1 MVGLD
6 NSSAAAT
13 LVDSSWVPP
22 LLIIHVIY
30 GQSRKEKKKCTAG
43 FTKPLKEIL
52 IERARGC

>member
-30 GQSRKEKKKCTAG
+30 GQSRKEKKKVPCWLYKT
-43 FTKPLKEIL
+43 F
-52 IERARGC
+52 ERNID